1 MGRHRSSLRDLG
13 WGVSNS
19 PNPWKQGS
27 AKRVVRGI
35 DFSNVQEDAPEPAAA
50 GAQAWEGGQENEARV
65 QYDSRQLG
73 SIREQLAA
81 EDTENRRK
89 LDRLNGRIAELG
101 DQRRGMWSV
110 LGQQCKSIL
119 VPGPVGSE
127 AAAPA
132 AAVPAPAPAPAASED
147 AKKAAELKAAQQA
160 TAQQA
165 EVEARAR
172 AAERAVAQREAD
184 AAKQEEQLAQKEA
197 KLAEQAE
204 KQKAAH
210 AG

>member
-35 DFSNVQEDAPEPAAA
+35 DFSNVQEDAPEPVAA

-132 AAVPAPAPAPAASED
+132 AAVTAPAPAPAASED
-147 AKKAAELKAAQQA
+147 AKKAAERKAAQA

-184 AAKQEEQLAQKEA
+184 AAKKEEQLAQKEA

>member
-132 AAVPAPAPAPAASED
+132 AAVTAPAPAPAASED
-147 AKKAAELKAAQQA
+147 AKKAAERKAAQA

-184 AAKQEEQLAQKEA
+184 AAKKEEQLAQKEA